1 MRLNKYY
8 ISALTAFIIWGFF
21 SLVLKPLHNYPSM
34 DILFYRIFYAV
45 ALLLGIN
52 LIFRKEVLRKDWQ
65 VWKAFD
71 KKEKKTMVFMTVAG
85 GILLTLNWFLFI
97 YAMNHVSLKSAS
109 FAYLICP
116 ILTTILAFFILK
128 EKLSNWQWTAIGIS
142 VISCGI
148 LSYGSLKDL
157 IYSLVIALTFA
168 FYLII
173 QRKYNQF
180 DRLVVLSLQIIIVAI
195 MLLPFFPKYGG
206 PVPQEFLFYFLIG
219 LIAVFFT
226 IIPLFLNLYAL
237 KGMDSSTVGILMY
250 INPMINF
257 LLAVFWFKEKV
268 TRPEAISYGLILVS
282 VVIFNEKFLFRKK
295 QANSTTNT

>member
-1 MRLNKYY
+1 MRFNKYY
-8 ISALTAFIIWGFF
+8 AAALTAFVMWGFF
-21 SLVLKPLHNYPSM
+21 SLVLKPLHDYPSM

-52 LIFRKEVLRKDWQ
+52 LLFRREVLKKDWQ
-65 VWKAFD
+65 LWKSFSGKQKSKAA
-71 KKEKKTMVFMTVAG
+71 FMTAAG
-85 GILLTLNWFLFI
+85 GILLTANWFIFI
-97 YAMNHVSLKSAS
+97 YAINHVSLKSAS

-116 ILTTILAFFILK
+116 ILTTILAYLILK
-128 EKLSNWQWTAIGIS
+128 EKLNKMQWAAIGLS
-142 VISCGI
+142 AVSCAI

-157 IYSLVIALTFA
+157 LYSLVIALTFA
-168 FYLII
+168 LYLII

-180 DRLVVLSLQIIIVAI
+180 DRLVVLSLQIIITTI
-195 MLLPFFPKYGG
+195 ILLPLFPMYGG
-206 PVPQEFLFYFLIG
+206 PVPGEFKFYFLIG

-257 LLAVFWFKEKV
+257 LLAFFYFKEPV
-268 TRPEAISYGLILVS
+268 NFMQGLSYVLILIS
-282 VVIFNEKFLFRKK
+282 VIIFNIKVPARS
-295 QANSTTNT
+295 ATNRQP